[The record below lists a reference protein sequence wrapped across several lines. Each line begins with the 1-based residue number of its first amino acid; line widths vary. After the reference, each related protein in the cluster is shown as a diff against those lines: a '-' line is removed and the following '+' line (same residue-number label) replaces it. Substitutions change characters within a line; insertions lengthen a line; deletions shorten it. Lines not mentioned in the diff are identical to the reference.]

1 MAATDAAQKIRA
13 SLAAVSALRDARLA
27 DSALNDA
34 VLAVKR
40 LQARRF
46 KGSYADLLAGPPY
59 QSAARFFLDELY
71 GDQDY
76 ADRDAQFARIAGTM
90 QKLFPEQ
97 VVATAL
103 ALAELHALTEQLDHA
118 MGQAWVSADIA
129 AQSASEAQRYIRAWR
144 HVGQRSERESQL
156 RVVLVIGHELAR
168 LTRAPGLRLL
178 LKMMRGPA
186 SAAGMASLQHFLET
200 GFDTFGAMSRQKN
213 GAETFLETVRARETR
228 LIAELFDADLVACE
242 TELRQILGQAR

>member
-1 MAATDAAQKIRA
+1 MSATDAAQRIRA
-13 SLAAVSALRDARLA
+13 SLAAVAALREGRQAGG
-27 DSALNDA
+27 ALSNA
-34 VLAVKR
+34 VLAVKQ

-46 KGSYADLLAGPPY
+46 AGTYADLLAGPPY
-59 QSAARFFLDELY
+59 QSAARFFLEELY

-103 ALAELHALTEQLDHA
+103 ALAELHAMTEQLDHA
-118 MGQAWVSADIA
+118 MAQAWASGGETGET
-129 AQSASEAQRYIRAWR
+129 ASEAERYILAWR
-144 HVGQRSERESQL
+144 HVGQRRERESQL
-156 RVVLVIGHELAR
+156 RVVLHIGHELAR

-186 SAAGMASLQHFLET
+186 AAAGMASLQHFLEA

-213 GAETFLETVRARETR
+213 GAETFLDTIQARESR
-228 LIAELFDADLVACE
+228 LIAHLFDADLVACE
-242 TELRQILGQAR
+242 TELRQTLGQAR